1 MTSGFPTEA
10 WLHEDRSKEVIGAC
24 STLIVLSAVAVFL
37 RLWSRWISH
46 AGFWWDDF
54 LIIVAMVLSWGPNLA
69 NLYGI
74 HHGFA
79 RHIIAQP
86 PETIFLWF
94 KTLYAFEF
102 LYSLAMC
109 SVKYS
114 IIMFQYRIFPIAQFR
129 KALIFLL
136 YFVIA
141 LTISCLLVSM
151 LQCVPIHDF
160 WDTLAGTL
168 GPLSKAKC
176 INIQKF
182 FLISGAINAVTDFA
196 LLALPIPILWRLKTG
211 KPQKLVL
218 TGIFIMGLTCVSS
231 FAR

>member
-1 MTSGFPTEA
+1 
-10 WLHEDRSKEVIGAC
+10 
-24 STLIVLSAVAVFL
+24 
-37 RLWSRWISH
+37 
-46 AGFWWDDF
+46 
-54 LIIVAMVLSWGPNLA
+54 
-69 NLYGI
+69 
-74 HHGFA
+74 
-79 RHIIAQP
+79 
-86 PETIFLWF
+86 
-94 KTLYAFEF
+94 
-102 LYSLAMC
+102 MC

-141 LTISCLLVSM
+141 LTISCLLVSL

-160 WDTLAGTL
+160 WDTLAGKL
-168 GPLSKAKC
+168 DPLSKAKC

-218 TGIFIMGLTCVSS
+218 TGIFVVGLTCVSS